1 MARWD
6 GGFTEGMSFV
16 CFQQVASQKIF
27 VTYTIRCLLG
37 ASSPSSPSPSLS
49 LLILHTHADT
59 TSAIE
64 YRLAM
69 PTNQEICKAVKY
81 I

>member
-1 MARWD
+1 M
-6 GGFTEGMSFV
+6 GEHPIYK
-16 CFQQVASQKIF
+16 ASPNIF

-59 TSAIE
+59 TSAME

-69 PTNQEICKAVKY
+69 PENQHIRKEQADQF
-81 I
+81 